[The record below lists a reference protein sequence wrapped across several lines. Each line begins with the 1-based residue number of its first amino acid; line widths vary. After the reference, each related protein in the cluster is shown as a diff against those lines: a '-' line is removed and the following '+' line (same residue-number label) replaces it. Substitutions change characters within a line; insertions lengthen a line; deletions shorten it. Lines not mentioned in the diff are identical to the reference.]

1 MEKTV
6 IPKDTCI
13 PKFMEVL
20 FTTARTWEQPKGPSA
35 EEWVKKIRHTH
46 MMEYYSAIK
55 KNRLVPFSETWQ
67 DLEIGIW
74 SKEVRKTN

>member
-35 EEWVKKIRHTH
+35 EEWVKMWHTH

-55 KNRLVPFSETWQ
+55 KNRLVPFSETRQ
-67 DLEIGIW
+67 DLEIDRW